1 MASNNDNMV
10 NVEGGDEDINPNSN
24 NISVPV
30 LDAAADDKKNDDA
43 EKHNDQS
50 AVPDDTENGPYFYV
64 TTPVKDFCP
73 GGNQQNGRMD
83 NLDTMMYVDDTNS
96 EIGSAADY
104 LGWPARATGY
114 TAILELCQ

>member
-1 MASNNDNMV
+1 MLLPM
-10 NVEGGDEDINPNSN
+10 IRRMTM
-24 NISVPV
+24 
-30 LDAAADDKKNDDA
+30 LKNTTTNLLYRMTQKMDRI
-43 EKHNDQS
+43 
-50 AVPDDTENGPYFYV
+50 FYV

>member
-1 MASNNDNMV
+1 MV
-10 NVEGGDEDINPNSN
+10 NDEGGGEDRNPNSN
-24 NISVPV
+24 NPSVPV
-30 LDAAADDKKNDDA
+30 PDAAADDKKNDDA
-43 EKHNDQS
+43 GTTTTNLLYRMTQKMDR
-50 AVPDDTENGPYFYV
+50 TFYV
-64 TTPVKDFCP
+64 TTSVKDFCP

>member
-1 MASNNDNMV
+1 MNFCYDDTYGNYCMTVKFYDCFSRSC
-10 NVEGGDEDINPNSN
+10 ED
-24 NISVPV
+24 
-30 LDAAADDKKNDDA
+30 
-43 EKHNDQS
+43 DQS

>member
-1 MASNNDNMV
+1 MLLPM
-10 NVEGGDEDINPNSN
+10 IRRMTM
-24 NISVPV
+24 
-30 LDAAADDKKNDDA
+30 LKNTTTNLLYRMTQKMDRI
-43 EKHNDQS
+43 
-50 AVPDDTENGPYFYV
+50 FYV

-73 GGNQQNGRMD
+73 VGNQQNGRMD

-114 TAILELCQ
+114 IAILELCQ